1 MSLYALDVTEA
12 TFQTEVI
19 EKSRTV
25 PVLVDFWAEWCG
37 PCRALKP
44 VLEKLAGEYGGKF
57 VLAKVDSDKNQSLAM
72 KYGVRGIPN
81 VKAFV
86 DGAMVDE
93 FSGAIPES
101 AAREFIDRLIPSEA
115 DKLRQQAL
123 SLHVQGQSAE
133 ALTLLSKA
141 HEMEPSNDR
150 VKIDA
155 AAFEAEAGNF
165 DAARRWLA
173 DLHPASQGDPR
184 VEGLLAQL
192 EFAGNAEAI
201 ADVATLQKAITADE
215 NNLQAR
221 LDLSRR
227 LVVERRYEEA
237 LDQLL
242 EIIKRD
248 RRFQDDIGRKTML
261 SVFNLLSDQPAL
273 VARYRRLMASALH

>member
-173 DLHPASQGDPR
+173 DLHPASLGDPR

-261 SVFNLLSDQPAL
+261 SVFNLLTDQPAL